1 MPKKFKGENSK
12 AVEAKQKKSQR
23 LQSQLEEQE
32 RRKEDE
38 LWKDDDKYLAKKK
51 ERREEQELKRLEQLE
66 KKLERQ
72 KLVEEEESQIKS
84 GKKTAKPPAKKMT
97 RDQINKMIQ
106 NSQSQ
111 AAQTP
116 KTKNVVEQD
125 LMVDNVNRLAVEG
138 DSATGVDEALV
149 VLGHTDPVDKH
160 PEKRAK
166 AAYEEFEQL
175 RLPELKADNPS
186 LRLSQLKQMLRKEW
200 MKHPDNPF
208 NQTIKAYNNK

>member
-12 AVEAKQKKSQR
+12 AVEAKQKKSER
-23 LQSQLEEQE
+23 LQSQQEEQE

-38 LWKDDDKYLAKKK
+38 LWKDDDKALAKKR
-51 ERREEQELKRLEQLE
+51 ERREEQEQKRLEQLE

-72 KLVEEEESQIKS
+72 KLAEEEESQIKS
-84 GKKTAKPPAKKMT
+84 GKKTAKAPAKKMT

-106 NSQSQ
+106 NSQSETQ
-111 AAQTP
+111 P
-116 KTKNVVEQD
+116 KKSKNVVEQD
-125 LMVDNVNRLAVEG
+125 NLVDNVNRMTVEG
-138 DSATGVDEALV
+138 ESATGVDEALV
-149 VLGHTDPVDKH
+149 VLGNAEPVEKH

-166 AAYEEFEQL
+166 AAYEEFESV

-186 LRLSQLKQMLRKEW
+186 LRLSQLKQLLRKEW

-208 NQTIKAYNNK
+208 NQTIKAYNTK